1 MEYYSIL
8 NFKKEP
14 FSNSPEPEF
23 FFEAPKYISCLQKL
37 ELAVRLRRGLSVV
50 IGDIGTGKTTL
61 CRKLIQQLSFS
72 PKDSQAIETH
82 LLLDPSFD
90 DTIGFLQATSLM
102 IGVPDLDGQENEW
115 QLKEKIKNYLFNKGV
130 NENKIIVL
138 IIDEGQKIPE
148 KCIEILREF
157 LNYETNNFKLLQ
169 IIIFAQPEFKK
180 VLKKYANLSD
190 RVNYLYYLNNLN
202 FKQMRAMIKFR
213 ISVASNFEKSFDIFT
228 YWGMLAI
235 YLATHGY
242 PRKVV
247 TLCHQVLLMMII
259 RGKQQ
264 ANFFLVRNCIN
275 DMYSP
280 LFLRIRLAALSAT
293 LVISAG
299 VFFVM
304 HEPITANYFYRQF
317 SVPQIISQVR
327 QLLSISDTPVPLV
340 KKIATATPLVAAPGN
355 QEVLPPQG
363 NSAPA
368 INTADP
374 TAPATNS
381 PAQQILP
388 TPNTSAEAIK
398 TQTLPVVA
406 NIPENKIQD
415 TKMPDSLGTLSMKQ
429 GRTLWKTIENIYGE
443 VTPEIIEK
451 VNKANPHLN
460 NKNKITVGQKVNFP
474 PIPASIRPVKEGDF
488 IVLLE
493 KGNDIRI
500 MYDLFHE
507 NTYKKTLP
515 LMLFFPFWNSR
526 EGMIFAIILDK
537 SFSNPQAAKEA
548 VNKLPASIAT
558 KAQIISRFDEKSVF
572 FNRQVLKN

>member
-72 PKDSQAIETH
+72 PKDSQTIETH

-90 DTIGFLQATSLM
+90 STIGFLQATSLM
-102 IGVPDLDGQENEW
+102 IGVPDFEGQENEW

-130 NENKIIVL
+130 NENKITVL

-148 KCIEILREF
+148 NCIEILREF

-190 RVNYLYYLNNLN
+190 RVNYLYYLKNLN
-202 FKQMRAMIKFR
+202 FKQMRSMIKYR
-213 ISVASNFEKSFDIFT
+213 ITVASNFEKSFDIFT

-259 RGKQQ
+259 RGKQN
-264 ANFFLVRNCIN
+264 ANLFLVRNCIN

-280 LFLRIRLAALSAT
+280 LFRRMRLALLSIV
-293 LVISAG
+293 LFIFAG
-299 VFFVM
+299 VLFWQENAVN
-304 HEPITANYFYRQF
+304 INFYNQF
-317 SVPQIISQVR
+317 SVPQIISQVKE
-327 QLLSISDTPVPLV
+327 LLPFSDAPAPAE
-340 KKIATATPLVAAPGN
+340 KKIASSSAAVIAGN
-355 QEVLPPQG
+355 REILPIQA
-363 NSAPA
+363 SPA
-368 INTADP
+368 P
-374 TAPATNS
+374 TAN
-381 PAQQILP
+381 P
-388 TPNTSAEAIK
+388 TDT
-398 TQTLPVVA
+398 TLPAGNIAPVNPTAAAV
-406 NIPENKIQD
+406 IPESKMQEL
-415 TKMPDSLGTLSMKQ
+415 KMPDSLGTLTMKQ

-443 VTPEIIEK
+443 ATPEIIAK

-460 NKNKITVGQKVNFP
+460 NKDKIMVGQKINFP
-474 PIPASIRPVKEGDF
+474 PITASVKPFKEGSF
-488 IVLLE
+488 IVVLE
-493 KGNDIRI
+493 KGNDLKQ

-515 LMLFFPFWNSR
+515 LMLFFPYWNSG
-526 EGMIFAIILDK
+526 EGMTFAVVLDK
-537 SFSNPQAAKEA
+537 SFANPQAAKEA
-548 VNKLPASIAT
+548 INKLPASIAA
-558 KAQIISRFDEKSVF
+558 KAKIISHWDEKTVF
-572 FNRQVLKN
+572 FNGQVLKN

>member
-72 PKDSQAIETH
+72 PKDSQTIETH
-82 LLLDPSFD
+82 LLLDPLFD
-90 DTIGFLQATSLM
+90 NIIGFLNAISLM

-148 KCIEILREF
+148 NCIEILREF

-180 VLKKYANLSD
+180 VLKKYANLAD

-202 FKQMRAMIKFR
+202 FKQMRAMIKYR
-213 ISVASNFEKSFDIFT
+213 ITVASNFEKSFDIFT

-235 YLATHGY
+235 YLDTRGY

-247 TLCHQVLLMMII
+247 TLCHQVLLTMII

-280 LFLRIRLAALSAT
+280 LFRRIRLAALST
-293 LVISAG
+293 ILVISAG
-299 VFFVM
+299 VFV
-304 HEPITANYFYRQF
+304 INDQATNISFYKQF
-317 SVPQIISQVR
+317 SMYQFVSQVQ
-327 QLLSISDTPVPLV
+327 QLLSIADDPVPAV
-340 KKIATATPLVAAPGN
+340 KKIAPATPLVTAGN
-355 QEVLPPQG
+355 QEALPTQVT
-363 NSAPA
+363 SAPA
-368 INTADP
+368 INTAAP
-374 TAPATNS
+374 LLPATNS
-381 PAQQILP
+381 PTQQIST
-388 TPNTSAEAIK
+388 TPNTPEAALK
-398 TQTLPVVA
+398 TQPSSAAATIL
-406 NIPENKIQD
+406 ENKIQD
-415 TKMPDSLGTLSMKQ
+415 IKMPDSLGMLTMKQ

-443 VTPEIIEK
+443 VSPEIVAK

-460 NKNKITVGQKVNFP
+460 NKNKITAGQKINFP
-474 PIPASIRPVKEGDF
+474 PIPASIKPVVEGNY
-488 IVLLE
+488 VVVLE
-493 KGNDIRI
+493 KGNDMKT
-500 MYDLFHE
+500 MYNLFHE

-515 LMLFFPFWNSR
+515 PMLFFTFWNTT
-526 EGMIFAIILDK
+526 EGMTFAVILDK
-537 SFSNPQAAKEA
+537 SFSNAQAAKEA
-548 VNKLPASIAT
+548 INKLPASIAA
-558 KAQIISRFDEKSVF
+558 KAQIISRWDDKSVF
-572 FNRQVLKN
+572 FNRHVLKN

>member
-72 PKDSQAIETH
+72 PKDSQTIETH

-90 DTIGFLQATSLM
+90 NTIGFLQATSLM
-102 IGVPDLDGQENEW
+102 IGVPDFEGQENEW

-130 NENKIIVL
+130 NENKITVL

-148 KCIEILREF
+148 NCIEILREF

-190 RVNYLYYLNNLN
+190 RVNYLYYLKNLN
-202 FKQMRAMIKFR
+202 FKQMRAMIKYR
-213 ISVASNFEKSFDIFT
+213 ITVASNFEKSFDIFT

-259 RGKQQ
+259 RGKQS
-264 ANFFLVRNCIN
+264 ANIFLVRNCIN

-280 LFLRIRLAALSAT
+280 LFHRMRMAALSAI
-293 LVISAG
+293 LLISAG
-299 VFFVM
+299 VFVWQ
-304 HEPITANYFYRQF
+304 ETAFNINVSNQF
-317 SVPQIISQVR
+317 SVPHIIAQVKE
-327 QLLSISDTPVPLV
+327 LLSFSDAPASAER
-340 KKIATATPLVAAPGN
+340 KIASVSPAVVAGNKEILPIQSSQALNANTTDTQLPAGNIVPVNPTVAA
-355 QEVLPPQG
+355 V
-363 NSAPA
+363 
-368 INTADP
+368 
-374 TAPATNS
+374 
-381 PAQQILP
+381 
-388 TPNTSAEAIK
+388 
-398 TQTLPVVA
+398 
-406 NIPENKIQD
+406 IPESNIQEI
-415 TKMPDSLGTLSMKQ
+415 KMPDSLGTLTMKQ

-443 VTPEIIEK
+443 ATPEIIAK

-460 NKNKITVGQKVNFP
+460 NKNKITVGQTINFP
-474 PIPASIRPVKEGDF
+474 PIPTTIKPFKAGSF
-488 IVLLE
+488 IVVLE
-493 KGNDIRI
+493 KGNDLKS

-507 NTYKKTLP
+507 NTYKKT
-515 LMLFFPFWNSR
+515 MSDIIFFPFWNSR
-526 EGMIFAIILDK
+526 EGLTFAVVLEN
-537 SFSNPQAAKEA
+537 SFANPQVAKEA
-548 VNKLPASIAT
+548 INKLPASIAA
-558 KAQIISRFDEKSVF
+558 KAQIISQWDEKSVF
-572 FNRQVLKN
+572 FNRKILKNYN